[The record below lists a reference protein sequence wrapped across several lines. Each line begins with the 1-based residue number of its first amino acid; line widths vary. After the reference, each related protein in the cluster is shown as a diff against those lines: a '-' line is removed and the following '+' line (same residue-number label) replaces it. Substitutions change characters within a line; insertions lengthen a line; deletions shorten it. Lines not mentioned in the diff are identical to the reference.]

1 MTVSTSEPSAS
12 PLFSLALVGS
22 ATPLFKT
29 ASNLA
34 TLLVSVSSVNVF
46 VFVEVVLS
54 TLSTNATSLPPAPF
68 TTSAETDCVVV
79 TKPTPS
85 ARSVAPINFES
96 VLPFL
101 YLRKEKISRL
111 LSLNILYLAI
121 LKFNT
126 ILPLLSER

>member
-1 MTVSTSEPSAS
+1 MTVNTSEPSAS
-12 PLFSLALVGS
+12 PSFLLALVGS
-22 ATPLFKT
+22 STPLFKT

-46 VFVEVVLS
+46 VLVEVVLS

-85 ARSVAPINFES
+85 ARSVAPISFES

-111 LSLNILYLAI
+111 LSLNILYLTI
-121 LKFNT
+121 LKFNI